1 MSTSDPAGPDH
12 RWTAVRAGNTYDK
25 YGTSNPVARR
35 LVAGFL
41 RDVDTMID
49 TAHPSDL
56 VDVGCGEGVVTA
68 RMAARAG
75 VSRALG
81 LDRESER
88 LRAHWAQHRSASLGF
103 DVADA
108 HTLPF
113 DDGTWDLACSIEVLE
128 QVHDP
133 RAALDE
139 LARVARRHVLVSVP
153 REPIWRML
161 NVARGAYL
169 RAWGTPPGSTH
180 FFSSRAFVELCRTA
194 GEPVAVATPF
204 PWTMVLL
211 RVG

>member
-1 MSTSDPAGPDH
+1 MSPSDAAGPDR
-12 RWTAVRAGNTYDK
+12 RWTAVRPGNTYDK

-41 RDVDTMID
+41 REVDAMID
-49 TAHPSDL
+49 TARPSDL
-56 VDVGCGEGVVTA
+56 LDVGCGEGIVTA
-68 RMAARAG
+68 RIAARAG

-81 LDRESER
+81 LDRESEL
-88 LRAHWAQHRSASLGF
+88 LRGHWAQHRCAGLDF
-103 DVADA
+103 DIGDA
-108 HTLPF
+108 HALPF

-128 QVHDP
+128 QVQDP
-133 RAALDE
+133 REALGE

-153 REPIWRML
+153 REPIWRVL

-169 RAWGTPPGSTH
+169 RAWGTPPGSVH
-180 FFSSRAFVELCRTA
+180 SFSSRAFIKLCRTA
-194 GEPVAVATPF
+194 GEPAKVATPL